1 MVTVI
6 IDNIEVTVPEG
17 TKILDAAGKAGI
29 YIPCLCAH
37 PSLPPADQLKPAEFI
52 YRGNRR
58 IDNKKPELRYEGCQL
73 CVVEIEGNEGLRRSC
88 MTPVSDQ
95 MVIRTTTPAVA
106 EFRREQIKLL
116 LAKHPHACLTC
127 AQKEGC
133 ARFPCSM
140 NIPEVERCCARFG
153 RCELQ
158 KIAEYVTIEPET
170 PRYTF
175 ENLPHIKD
183 EPLLERNCNLC
194 IGCSRCIR
202 ACREVRGVSAFDFVF
217 DEEGRPVVGTVG
229 PNLRDSAC
237 RFCTACVEV
246 CPTGAIVDQ
255 EDYQPDQRE
264 TVLLPCVHHCPA
276 GIDIPSYL
284 RFVAMGE
291 PGVALAVIREKVP
304 LPGVLGR
311 VCMHPCESVCRRGKV
326 NEPISICGVKRYA
339 AERDDGKWRQVLT
352 REPDSGKRVAVIG
365 SGPAGLTCAF
375 FLRKRGH
382 AVTLFEE
389 RPEPGGLLRYGIP
402 EYRLP
407 KEVLEA
413 DLDSILEMGVDL
425 KLGIQIQSF
434 DRLKKLKEEGFDAF
448 FLGPGAQES
457 RKIQLPGSDLPGVLW
472 GLDFLRS
479 IREGNRPVL
488 PEKVMVIGGGN
499 VAVDVA
505 LSALRLG
512 AKDVSMACLEARE
525 EMPAHLWEIEGALEE
540 GVKIFTS
547 LGPQRVLEEGEEGKV
562 TGIELIKCTS
572 VFDEQGR
579 FHPSFDT
586 CSLQTLETDMV
597 ILAIGQ
603 SADLDFLGS
612 PSALELHG
620 NLIQINIETGETTIP
635 WIFAGGDGTR
645 LPGSIIEAVASGRRA
660 ASAIDR
666 YLGGTGDV
674 EIALLERPPLNTC
687 LGREENFADRPRQVM
702 DALPISEREGN
713 FQEVALGLSSEA
725 AREEAGRCLQCDLR
739 LLLEKPVLPPK
750 KRMWVE
756 FNSENLAAVPERE
769 GVFQLLDERETVIF
783 IKGAMN
789 LHQEISDQL
798 ELNQE
803 ARYFMYIEDEMFS
816 KKESELLQQ
825 YITEHGKMPKA
836 NQELEDLF

>member
-1 MVTVI
+1 MI

-29 YIPCLCAH
+29 YIPRLCAH
-37 PSLPPADQLKPAEFI
+37 PSLPPVDQLKPAPFI
-52 YRGNRR
+52 YRGNRS
-58 IDNKKPELRYEGCQL
+58 IDNKKPEVRHEGCQL
-73 CVVEIEGNEGLRRSC
+73 CVVEIEGDEDLHRSC
-88 MTPVSDQ
+88 VTPVSDQ
-95 MVIRTTTPAVA
+95 MVVRTATPAVD
-106 EFRREQIKLL
+106 EFRREQIKVL

-140 NIPEVERCCARFG
+140 NISELERCCRQFG
-153 RCELQ
+153 RCEFQ
-158 KIAEYVTIEPET
+158 KIAEYVTIKPDT
-170 PRYTF
+170 PRYIF
-175 ENLPHIKD
+175 EDLSYIKD
-183 EPLLERNCNLC
+183 EPLLKRNYNLC
-194 IGCSRCIR
+194 IGCGRCIR
-202 ACREVRGVSAFDFVF
+202 ACREVRGVSALDFVF

-229 PNLRDSAC
+229 PNLRESAC

-246 CPTGAIVDQ
+246 CPTGAIADQ

-264 TVLLPCVHHCPA
+264 ASLLPCVHHCPA

-284 RFVAMGE
+284 RSVAMGE

-311 VCMHPCESVCRRGKV
+311 ACMHPCESVCRRGKV
-326 NEPISICGVKRYA
+326 NEPISICAVKRYA
-339 AERDDGKWRQVLT
+339 AERDDGRWRHALA
-352 REPDSGKRVAVIG
+352 REPDTGKRVAVIG
-365 SGPAGLTCAF
+365 SGPSGLTCAF

-407 KEVLEA
+407 KEVLQA
-413 DLDSILEMGVDL
+413 DLHAIFEMGVDL
-425 KLGIQIQSF
+425 KLGVQIQSF
-434 DRLKKLKEEGFDAF
+434 DILKKLKEEGFDAF

-457 RKIQLPGSDLPGVLW
+457 RRIELPGSDLPGVLW

-479 IREGNRPVL
+479 IREGNRPVI
-488 PEKVMVIGGGN
+488 PERVLVIGGGN

-512 AKDVSMACLEARE
+512 AKDVSMACLETRE
-525 EMPAHLWEIEGALEE
+525 EMPAHRWEIESALEE
-540 GVKIFTS
+540 GVKVFTS
-547 LGPQRVLEEGEEGKV
+547 LGPQRVLDEGKEGRV

-572 VFDEQGR
+572 VFDAQGR
-579 FHPSFDT
+579 FNPSFDA
-586 CSLQTLETDMV
+586 CSLQTLEADMV

-603 SADLDFLGS
+603 STDLDFLRNS
-612 PSALELHG
+612 LTLKLAR
-620 NLIQINIETGETTIP
+620 NLIPVNPETGETGVP
-635 WIFAGGDGTR
+635 WIFAGGDGTH
-645 LPGSIIEAVASGRRA
+645 LPGSIIEAIASGRRA

-674 EIALLERPPLNTC
+674 EIRLMERSPLKTC
-687 LGREENFADRPRQVM
+687 LGREEKFADRSRQVM
-702 DALPISEREGN
+702 PTLPLSSRQGN
-713 FQEVALGLSSEA
+713 FQEVALGLPPEV

-750 KRMWVE
+750 KKLWIE
-756 FNSENLAAVPERE
+756 FNSENLAAVPEKE
-769 GVFQLLDERETVIF
+769 GVFQLLDEQETVIF
-783 IKGAMN
+783 VKGAMN
-789 LHQEISDQL
+789 LHREISDQL

-836 NQELEDLF
+836 NQEMEDLF